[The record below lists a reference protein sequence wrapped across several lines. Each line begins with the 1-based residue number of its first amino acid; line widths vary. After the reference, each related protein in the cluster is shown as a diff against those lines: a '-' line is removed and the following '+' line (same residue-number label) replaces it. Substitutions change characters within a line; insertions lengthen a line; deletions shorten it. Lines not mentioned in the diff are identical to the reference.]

1 MLYQTIP
8 EMLRA
13 TVRRYPEHVAVRNTR
28 DQKAEP
34 QAMTY
39 AELDRAS
46 SDLAA
51 GLRRLGIRPGDRV
64 ALMSPPRTRFPVSVL
79 GILKLGGWVVPMDP
93 SFTREEAATILA
105 HAEAKAVLASNV
117 LFDRLPEGIQRIDL
131 DDEASIPFLSVLGGD
146 EVSRPPTQPNDVA
159 ILAYTSGTTGH
170 AKGVMLSH
178 ANILADLLHGTKII
192 PVLPNDVFLFI
203 APWHHILG
211 LVTGLFLPFYGGA
224 TAMYT
229 DEYRRVAELMKAHRV
244 TIFAGV
250 PKFYH
255 AMYDRLIAKI
265 RSGLLPRVLWRAAPR
280 VLGRSIK
287 QRLAGPQLRFF
298 VSGSAPLAPEAAKA
312 FRRLGIGMLEGYG
325 LTETS
330 PVVSLCLP
338 YSEKTGSVGRP
349 IPEVEAKLLDANP
362 DGVGELLV
370 RGPIVMQ
377 GYYKNEEATRRAID
391 ADGWFHT
398 GDLAAL
404 DADGEIFLRGRAKN
418 TIVLETGKNVYPEE
432 LEWEIGR
439 IPYVEEVLVRGA
451 AAGAGVVVEAS
462 VYPDQE
468 AIAAAGI
475 VRNLKAVIWE
485 AIVKQQ
491 QRLAPYKRIRSQ
503 EHVHLVDVPFPKT
516 STLDIKR
523 HLVPPTGAPDAI

>member
-8 EMLRA
+8 EMFRA
-13 TVRRYPEHVAVRNTR
+13 TVRQFPNHVAVRNTR
-28 DQKAEP
+28 DHRAEP

-39 AELDRAS
+39 AELDRVS
-46 SDLAA
+46 SALAG
-51 GLRRLGIRPGDRV
+51 GLQGLGIRPGDRV
-64 ALMSPPRTRFPVSVL
+64 AVMSPPRTRFPASVL
-79 GILKLGGWVVPMDP
+79 GILKLGGWVVPIDP
-93 SFTREEAATILA
+93 SFTQDETAAILT
-105 HAEAKAVLASNV
+105 HAEAKAVLAPHS
-117 LFDRLPEGIQRIDL
+117 LFDRLPEAVARIDL
-131 DDEASIPFLSVLGGD
+131 DDEASIPFSSLLNNKGASIAAVRTD
-146 EVSRPPTQPNDVA
+146 DIA
-159 ILAYTSGTTGH
+159 ILAYTSGTTGD

-178 ANILADLLHGTKII
+178 ANILADLFHGTKII
-192 PVLPNDVFLFI
+192 PVFPDDVFLFI

-229 DEYRRVAELMKAHRV
+229 DEYRRVAELMRAHRV

-255 AMYDRLIAKI
+255 AMYDRLMLKI
-265 RSGLLPRVLWRAAPR
+265 DGSLAARTLWRLAPK

-287 QRLAGPQLRFF
+287 RKLAGDQLRFF

-338 YSEKTGSVGRP
+338 YSAKTGSVGRP
-349 IPEVEAKLLDANP
+349 IPSVEAKLIEVNP

-377 GYYKNEEATRRAID
+377 GYYKNEEATRRAVD

-404 DADGEIFLRGRAKN
+404 DAEGEIFLKGRAKN

-468 AIAAAGI
+468 AVAAAGI
-475 VRNLKAVIWE
+475 VQNLKAVIWQ
-485 AIVKQQ
+485 AIAKQQ

-503 EHVHLVDVPFPKT
+503 EHIHLVDTPFPKT

-523 HLVPPTGAPDAI
+523 HLVPPTGAPHAI

>member
-1 MLYQTIP
+1 MLHQTIP
-8 EMLRA
+8 EMVRA
-13 TVRRYPEHVAVRNTR
+13 TVDRHPEHIAVRNTR

-39 AELDRAS
+39 AELDRVS
-46 SDLAA
+46 SALAG
-51 GLRRLGIRPGDRV
+51 GLRGLGIRPGDRV
-64 ALMSPPRTRFPVSVL
+64 ALMSTPRTRFPVCLL
-79 GILKLGGWVVPMDP
+79 GILKTGAWVVPIDP
-93 SFTREEAATILA
+93 SFTREEATSILT
-105 HAEAKAVLASNV
+105 HAEAKAVFASNA
-117 LFDRLPEGIQRIDL
+117 LFDRLPEGLARIDL
-131 DDEASIPFLSVLGGD
+131 DDETPIPFSSMLRDRSAA
-146 EVSRPPTQPNDVA
+146 PPPVRTDDIA
-159 ILAYTSGTTGH
+159 ILAYTSGTTGD

-178 ANILADLLHGTKII
+178 ANILADLFHGTKVI
-192 PVLPNDVFLFI
+192 PVFPDDVFLFI

-229 DEYRRVAELMKAHRV
+229 DEYRRVADLMKEHRV

-255 AMYDRLIAKI
+255 AMYDRLNARIEG
-265 RSGLLPRVLWRAAPR
+265 SLLARTLWRVAPR

-287 QRLAGPQLRFF
+287 QRLAGHQLRFF

-330 PVVSLCLP
+330 PVVSLCPP
-338 YSEKTGSVGRP
+338 YSKKTGSVGRP
-349 IPEVEAKLLDANP
+349 IPEVEARLIDVNP

-377 GYYKNEEATRRAID
+377 GYYKNEDATQRAID

-404 DADGEIFLRGRAKN
+404 DGDGEIFLKGRAKN

-432 LEWEIGR
+432 LEWEISR
-439 IPYVEEVLVRGA
+439 IPFVEEVLVRGME
-451 AAGAGVVVEAS
+451 AGAGMIVEAS

-468 AIAAAGI
+468 AVAAAGI
-475 VRNLKAVIWE
+475 VQNLKSVLWQ

-503 EHVHLVDVPFPKT
+503 EHVHLVDAPFPKT

-523 HLVPPTGAPDAI
+523 HLVPPTGAPHAI